1 MKSSRAIILSILI
14 ILAFSLNLGAISA
27 QAIDDDSTGMMIDV
41 DEETE
46 DIGNIDSLSSNDNSL
61 DDVDGP
67 DIISAANDEISISD
81 DGEDN
86 TSDIGTFY
94 ELKTSIRNS
103 ESNLTLEKDYNFT
116 SSSTS
121 GITINKDFTINGN
134 GHYIDSQGLSRIFN
148 INGTTLILNNIVFI
162 SSQGADA
169 GYSSLDIEGGAIFAF
184 NSALVI
190 ENCSFDSFSADFG
203 GAICA
208 LDTNLTLNNVSFTN
222 CSSKYYG
229 GAVYQMY
236 GNLNVSS

>member
-1 MKSSRAIILSILI
+1 MNYRIILLVFKNVKFGVILKSSRTIILSILI
-14 ILAFSLNLGAISA
+14 ILAFSLSLGAISA
-27 QAIDDDSTGMMIDV
+27 QAIDDDSTGIMIDV

-46 DIGNIDSLSSNDNSL
+46 DIGNIDSLSSND
-61 DDVDGP
+61 

-94 ELKTSIRNS
+94 ELRTSIRIS

-169 GYSSLDIEGGAIFAF
+169 GYSSLDIEGGTIFAF

-208 LDTNLTLNNVSFTN
+208 LDTNLTLIAHPNIMEEQSTR
-222 CSSKYYG
+222 CM
-229 GAVYQMY
+229 AI
-236 GNLNVSS
+236 

>member
-1 MKSSRAIILSILI
+1 MNYKIILLVFKNVKFGVILKSSRTIILSILI
-14 ILAFSLNLGAISA
+14 ILAFSLSLGAISA

-94 ELKTSIRNS
+94 ELRTSIRNS
-103 ESNLTLEKDYNFT
+103 ESNFTLEKDYNFT

-121 GITINKDFTINGN
+121 GITIDKDFTINGN

-169 GYSSLDIEGGAIFAF
+169 GYVLMQ
-184 NSALVI
+184 VI
-190 ENCSFDSFSADFG
+190 
-203 GAICA
+203 
-208 LDTNLTLNNVSFTN
+208 LHLTLKEELFLHGIPIWSLKT
-222 CSSKYYG
+222 
-229 GAVYQMY
+229 AV
-236 GNLNVSS
+236 LIHSVLILVEPSVPLILI